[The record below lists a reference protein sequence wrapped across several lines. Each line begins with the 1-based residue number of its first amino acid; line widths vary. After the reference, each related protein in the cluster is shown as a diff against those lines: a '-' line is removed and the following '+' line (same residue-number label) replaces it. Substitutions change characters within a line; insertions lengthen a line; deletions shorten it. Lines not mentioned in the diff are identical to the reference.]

1 MILELFENVPVEE
14 DEIVFENIVLAPAL
28 VNCMCPGWCRVNV
41 VKLDKFRYFFE
52 NGWLTFSLHEMP
64 SVDMIYILGIT

>member
-1 MILELFENVPVEE
+1 VILELSENVTVEE

-41 VKLDKFRYFFE
+41 VKLEKI
-52 NGWLTFSLHEMP
+52 
-64 SVDMIYILGIT
+64 IYYLRMVG